1 MSAQVTRSRQ
11 SILDL
16 EEIWGYIAQDSEHH
30 ADRWI
35 RKLDERIRY
44 LAEHNGLGRPRPEL
58 APGLRSS
65 PLKDYVI
72 FYRPVGATG
81 LEVVRVL
88 HSSRDIRPEFFG
100 G

>member
-1 MSAQVTRSRQ
+1 MPPQVIRSRQ

-16 EEIWGYIAQDSEHH
+16 EEIWSYIAQDSEWH

-35 RKLDERIRY
+35 LRLEEQIRY
-44 LAEHNGLGRPRPEL
+44 LAEHNGLGRPRPEF

-65 PLKDYVI
+65 VLKDYVI
-72 FYRPVGATG
+72 FYRPVGETG
-81 LEVVRVL
+81 IQVVRVL

-100 G
+100 K